1 MSQSP
6 GTSAKERLVD
16 EDDIFQPPNQTLYP
30 RYTGIPTFM
39 RVPYVETR
47 PDWISPWW
55 VSSIVPSPIVG
66 ARHGPRAAGSI
77 ELDPPRPPRHAR
89 QPFELCKIADVGDT
103 PVNPVNVAKCLEL
116 IPNSIGQSQRPVSHC
131 LAVT

>member
-39 RVPYVETR
+39 RVPYVENR
-47 PDWISPWW
+47 PDRILPWW
-55 VSSIVPSPIVG
+55 VRTSIVPSPIG
-66 ARHGPRAAGSI
+66 RARATGRADCGINRA
-77 ELDPPRPPRHAR
+77 
-89 QPFELCKIADVGDT
+89 
-103 PVNPVNVAKCLEL
+103 
-116 IPNSIGQSQRPVSHC
+116 
-131 LAVT
+131 